1 MKVIAT
7 LCLLFCIAC
16 IARADQSYPPADWK
30 DQPSP
35 LASPYAVAEGE
46 ITIYAGPSPNSL
58 NYYLAS
64 NPISLPVFGFLYD
77 TLLTTDPVTLEYEPG
92 LAKMW
97 SISDDKK
104 VFTFHLDP
112 RARWSDGSSI
122 TAWDVKWT
130 FDAIM
135 DPKNL
140 TGTSK
145 VSFERFDSPEV
156 IDSQT
161 IRFHAREAH
170 WSNLLVLGDLMI
182 LPKKA
187 FENKDFNKI
196 NFEFPVV
203 SGPYRIGEINEGI
216 YLTLK
221 RRDNWWGRQLKS
233 TKGTIN
239 FNTIKFK
246 FFDERENAFEAF
258 KKGQVDLFPIYTS
271 RIWVNETTGDKF
283 ENNWIVKQ
291 KVFNHRPVGFQ
302 GFAMNMRQPPFDDV
316 RVRKAM
322 ALLLNRE
329 KMNQTLMYGQYF
341 LHRSY
346 FEDLY
351 SKENPCPNPIT
362 PFDPEAARKLLAE
375 AGWRVNPASGI
386 LEKDGRRFSF
396 HFLTRDSSTNKFL
409 AIYAEDLK
417 NAGIELIVDQKDWA
431 AWAKD
436 MDEFNYQMT
445 WAAWGASIFHD
456 PEGMWSS
463 KEADRHSGNNITG
476 FKNAQVDKL
485 IEAQKTIFDVH
496 KRNAVYRQMDQ
507 IIFAEYP
514 YVLLWNINYTRLLYW
529 NKFGTP
535 PWVLSKYSDEQGA
548 YSLWWADAD
557 AAGDLE
563 AAMKDNAPLPQK
575 PTEINFDDIFSVIE
589 SKGRSPLTGERD

>member
-1 MKVIAT
+1 MT
-7 LCLLFCIAC
+7 
-16 IARADQSYPPADWK
+16 
-30 DQPSP
+30 
-35 LASPYAVAEGE
+35 
-46 ITIYAGPSPNSL
+46 
-58 NYYLAS
+58 
-64 NPISLPVFGFLYD
+64 
-77 TLLTTDPVTLEYEPG
+77 
-92 LAKMW
+92 
-97 SISDDKK
+97 
-104 VFTFHLDP
+104 
-112 RARWSDGSSI
+112 
-122 TAWDVKWT
+122 
-130 FDAIM
+130 
-135 DPKNL
+135 
-140 TGTSK
+140 
-145 VSFERFDSPEV
+145 
-156 IDSQT
+156 
-161 IRFHAREAH
+161 
-170 WSNLLVLGDLMI
+170 
-182 LPKKA
+182 
-187 FENKDFNKI
+187 
-196 NFEFPVV
+196 
-203 SGPYRIGEINEGI
+203 
-216 YLTLK
+216 
-221 RRDNWWGRQLKS
+221 RRDNWWGRQLES

-271 RIWVNETTGDKF
+271 RIWINETTGDKF

-291 KVFNHRPVGFQ
+291 KIFNHRPVGFQ
-302 GFAMNMRQPPFDDV
+302 GFAMNMREPPFDDL

-351 SKENPCPNPIT
+351 SRENPCPNPIT

-386 LEKDGRRFSF
+386 LEREGRRFSF
-396 HFLTRDSSTNKFL
+396 RFLTRDSSTDKFL
-409 AIYAEDLK
+409 AIYAEDLT

-445 WAAWGASIFHD
+445 WASWGASIFHN

-463 KEADRHSGNNITG
+463 KEADQHSGNNITG

-496 KRNAVYRQMDQ
+496 KRNAIYRQMDQ

-535 PWVLSKYSDEQGA
+535 PWVLSKYSDEGGA

-557 AAGDLE
+557 AATDLE
-563 AAMKDNAPLPQK
+563 AAMQDNAPLPQK
-575 PTEINFDDIFSVIE
+575 PGEINFDDIFPVIE
-589 SKGRSPLTGERD
+589 SKERTTQAGEAE